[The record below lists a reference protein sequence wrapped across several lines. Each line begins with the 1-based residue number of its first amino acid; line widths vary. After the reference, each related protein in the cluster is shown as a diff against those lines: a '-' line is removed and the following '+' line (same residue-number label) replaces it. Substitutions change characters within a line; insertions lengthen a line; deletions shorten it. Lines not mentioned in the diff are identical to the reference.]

1 MSVAKSELFKSSI
14 ANLEWFKQNY
24 ENIRKDCD
32 NQWVVIQNKKV
43 VAKASTYENITRTL
57 KKEDKKSA
65 IVEFIDSNQL
75 AMFF

>member
-1 MSVAKSELFKSSI
+1 MSIAKTELFRASRE
-14 ANLEWFKQNY
+14 NLEWFKQNY

-32 NQWVVIQNKKV
+32 NQWVVIRNKKV
-43 VAKASTYENITRTL
+43 VAKASTYENIARTL